1 MNRSRI
7 VAVCVGLA
15 VAGYFFQSKSPGPS
29 IGGVAGIAEDFQR
42 SRATAQADVYELLA
56 IRIEAGEFKEG
67 SALGRETE
75 KLIASSS
82 DGLLSALQSSA
93 AESLP
98 ESEITDAA
106 AVASWYRAVS
116 KGYRRAGR

>member
-7 VAVCVGLA
+7 VAIFVGLA
-15 VAGYFFQSKSPGPS
+15 VAGYFFDGKSSGPS

-56 IRIEAGEFKEG
+56 VRIEAGEFKDG
-67 SALGRETE
+67 SAIGRETE

-98 ESEITDAA
+98 EGEITDAA
-106 AVASWYRAVS
+106 AVAAWYRAVS
-116 KGYRRAGR
+116 KGYRRATK